1 MYMINNKYYYLKK
14 IKDKKKN
21 LDLLLL
27 ADPEEEA
34 IDKYIDNCE
43 VFEFYH
49 RDILIGQGAVMELS
63 STVYEIKNFAIYEKF
78 HNCGYGK
85 ILINLLCE
93 KYLENFKNRYII
105 VGTSEQGVGF
115 YKKCGFQFSHIVKD
129 FFITNYKQ
137 PIFENGIQCKDMFYL
152 KFKEV
157 TMENFAYYT
166 PTKVV
171 FGKDEEKNVGKLAKD
186 FGAKK
191 VLIHYGGG
199 SAVRSGL
206 IDRIKTSLSEEN
218 IAFVELGGVKPNPR
232 LSLIYEGI
240 KLAKENG
247 VDFILAVGGG
257 SVIDSAKGIGYG
269 VANPDIEDVWDLY
282 IGKKKTQKCAPIG
295 VVLTIAAA
303 GSEMSSGS
311 VVTKEDEQLK
321 RSYGCDNARPKFAVM
336 NPELTYT
343 LPKYQI
349 ACGVVD
355 IMMHTMERYFSP
367 VGNLE
372 LTDKIAEGLLKT
384 MIKYGKLSLENP
396 TNYEARAEI
405 MWASSLAHNGLT
417 GCGGIGDWS
426 THQLEHDLGGV
437 YDIAHGAGLAAVW
450 GSWARYVYKENPRR
464 FAQFA
469 ENVFGIEKVGAD
481 EEMAIKGIE
490 AMENFYKEIE
500 MPISISETGINLS
513 DEDVEMLAEK
523 CSNNGTRY
531 IGSFKKLFKEDMA
544 KIYSMV
550 KKAE

>member
-1 MYMINNKYYYLKK
+1 
-14 IKDKKKN
+14 
-21 LDLLLL
+21 
-27 ADPEEEA
+27 
-34 IDKYIDNCE
+34 
-43 VFEFYH
+43 
-49 RDILIGQGAVMELS
+49 
-63 STVYEIKNFAIYEKF
+63 
-78 HNCGYGK
+78 
-85 ILINLLCE
+85 
-93 KYLENFKNRYII
+93 
-105 VGTSEQGVGF
+105 
-115 YKKCGFQFSHIVKD
+115 
-129 FFITNYKQ
+129 
-137 PIFENGIQCKDMFYL
+137 
-152 KFKEV
+152 
-157 TMENFAYYT
+157 MENFAYYT

-171 FGKDEEKNVGKLAKD
+171 FGKDEEKNVGKLAKE

-206 IDRIKTSLSEEN
+206 IDKIKTSLTEEN
-218 IAFVELGGVKPNPR
+218 ISFVELGGVKPNQR

-240 KLAKENG
+240 KLAKENS

-269 VANPDIEDVWDLY
+269 IANPDIEDVWDLY

-321 RSYGCDNARPKFAVM
+321 RSYGCDNARPKFAIM

-372 LTDKIAEGLLKT
+372 LTDKIAEGLLRT
-384 MIKYGKLSLENP
+384 MIKYGKISLENP
-396 TNYEARAEI
+396 YNYEARAEI

-437 YDIAHGAGLAAVW
+437 YDIAHGAGLSAVW

-469 ENVFGIEKVGAD
+469 ENVFGIEKIGTD
-481 EEMAIKGIE
+481 EEIAIKGIE
-490 AMENFYKEIE
+490 AMENFYKDIE
-500 MPISISETGINLS
+500 MPISISETRINLS

-544 KIYSMV
+544 KIYSM
-550 KKAE
+550 AR

>member
-1 MYMINNKYYYLKK
+1 MYMINNNYYYLKK
-14 IKDKKKN
+14 IEDKKKN
-21 LDLLLL
+21 LALLLL

-34 IDKYIDNCE
+34 IDKYINDCE
-43 VFEFYH
+43 IFEFYH
-49 RDILIGQGAVMELS
+49 KDILIGQGAIKQLS
-63 STVYEIKNFAIYEKF
+63 STIYEIKNFAIYEKF

-85 ILINLLCE
+85 ILIKLLCK
-93 KYLENFKNRYII
+93 KYLENFKNIEI
-105 VGTSEQGVGF
+105 LVGTSEQGVGF
-115 YKKCGFQFSHIVKD
+115 YKKCGFQFSHVIKD

-152 KFKEV
+152 KFKGV
-157 TMENFAYYT
+157 NMENFAYYT

-171 FGKDEEKNVGKLAKD
+171 FGKDEEKNVGKLAKE

-206 IDRIKTSLSEEN
+206 IDKIKTSLTEEN
-218 IAFVELGGVKPNPR
+218 ISFVELGGVKPNPR

-240 KLAKENG
+240 KLAKENS

-269 VANPDIEDVWDLY
+269 IANPDIEDVWDLY

-303 GSEMSSGS
+303 GSEMSGGS

-321 RSYGCDNARPKFAVM
+321 RSYGCDNARPKFAIM

-372 LTDKIAEGLLKT
+372 LTDKIAEGLLRT

-396 TNYEARAEI
+396 HNYEARAEI

-437 YDIAHGAGLAAVW
+437 YDIAHGAGLSAVW
-450 GSWARYVYKENPRR
+450 GSWARYVYKENPKR
-464 FAQFA
+464 FVQFA
-469 ENVFGIEKVGAD
+469 ENVFGIEKIGTD
-481 EEMAIKGIE
+481 EEISIKGIE
-490 AMENFYKEIE
+490 AMENFYKDIE

-544 KIYSMV
+544 KIYSM
-550 KKAE
+550 AR

>member
-321 RSYGCDNARPKFAVM
+321 RSYGCDNARPKFAIM

-426 THQLEHDLGGV
+426 THQLEHDLGGVV

-544 KIYSMV
+544 KIYSM
-550 KKAE
+550 AR

>member
-1 MYMINNKYYYLKK
+1 MYMINNNYYYLKK
-14 IKDKKKN
+14 IEDKKKN
-21 LDLLLL
+21 LALLLL

-34 IDKYIDNCE
+34 IDRYINDCE
-43 VFEFYH
+43 IFEFYH
-49 RDILIGQGAVMELS
+49 KDILIGQGAIKQLS
-63 STVYEIKNFAIYEKF
+63 STIYEIKNFAIYEKF

-85 ILINLLCE
+85 ILIKLLCK
-93 KYLENFKNRYII
+93 KYLENFKNIEI
-105 VGTSEQGVGF
+105 LVGTSEQGVGF
-115 YKKCGFQFSHIVKD
+115 YKKCGFQFSHVIKD
-129 FFITNYKQ
+129 FFVTNYKQ

-152 KFKEV
+152 KFKGV
-157 TMENFAYYT
+157 NMENFAYYT

-206 IDRIKTSLSEEN
+206 IDKIKTSLTEEN
-218 IAFVELGGVKPNPR
+218 ISFVELGGVKPNPR

-240 KLAKENG
+240 KLSKENS

-269 VANPDIEDVWDLY
+269 IANPDIEDVWDLY

-303 GSEMSSGS
+303 GSEMSGGS

-372 LTDKIAEGLLKT
+372 LTDKIAEGLLRT

-396 TNYEARAEI
+396 HNYEARAEI

-437 YDIAHGAGLAAVW
+437 YDIAHGAGLSAVW
-450 GSWARYVYKENPRR
+450 GSWARYVYKENPKR
-464 FAQFA
+464 FVQFA
-469 ENVFGIEKVGAD
+469 ENVFGIEKIGTD
-481 EEMAIKGIE
+481 EEVAIKGIE
-490 AMENFYKEIE
+490 AMENFYKDIE

-513 DEDVEMLAEK
+513 DKDVEILAEK

-531 IGSFKKLFKEDMA
+531 IGSFKKFFKEDMA
-544 KIYSMV
+544 KIYSM
-550 KKAE
+550 AR

>member
-1 MYMINNKYYYLKK
+1 
-14 IKDKKKN
+14 
-21 LDLLLL
+21 
-27 ADPEEEA
+27 
-34 IDKYIDNCE
+34 
-43 VFEFYH
+43 
-49 RDILIGQGAVMELS
+49 
-63 STVYEIKNFAIYEKF
+63 
-78 HNCGYGK
+78 
-85 ILINLLCE
+85 
-93 KYLENFKNRYII
+93 
-105 VGTSEQGVGF
+105 
-115 YKKCGFQFSHIVKD
+115 
-129 FFITNYKQ
+129 
-137 PIFENGIQCKDMFYL
+137 
-152 KFKEV
+152 
-157 TMENFAYYT
+157 MENFIYYT

-171 FGKDEEKNVGKLAKD
+171 FGKDEEKNVGKLIKEFKAT
-186 FGAKK
+186 K

-206 IDRIKTSLSEEN
+206 IDKVKNALDEEK
-218 IAFVELGGVKPNPR
+218 ISYVELGGVKPNPR

-269 VANPDIEDVWDLY
+269 IANPDIEDIWDLY
-282 IGKKKTQKCAPIG
+282 IGKVKTQKCVPIG
-295 VVLTIAAA
+295 VILTIAAA
-303 GSEMSSGS
+303 GSEMSGGS

-321 RSYGCDNARPKFAVM
+321 RSYNSDNSRPKFAVM

-349 ACGVVD
+349 ACGIVD

-372 LTDKIAEGLLKT
+372 TTDRIAEGVLKN

-396 TNYEARAEI
+396 KNYEARAEI
-405 MWASSLAHNGLT
+405 MWAGSLAHNGLT
-417 GCGGIGDWS
+417 GCGGIGDWA

-450 GSWARYVYKENPRR
+450 GSWARYVCKENLKR

-469 ENVFGIEKVGAD
+469 ENVFDIEKIGTD
-481 EEMAIKGIE
+481 EEMALKGIE
-490 AMENFYKEIE
+490 AMENFYREID
-500 MPISISETGINLS
+500 MPTSISQCGIKLS

-523 CSNNGTRY
+523 CSNNETRF

-544 KIYSMV
+544 KIYSM
-550 KKAE
+550 AR

>member
-321 RSYGCDNARPKFAVM
+321 RSYGCDNARPKFAIM

-469 ENVFGIEKVGAD
+469 ENVFGIEKIGTD

-490 AMENFYKEIE
+490 AMENFYKDIE

-544 KIYSMV
+544 KIYSM
-550 KKAE
+550 AR

>member
-321 RSYGCDNARPKFAVM
+321 RSYGCDNARPKFAIM

-437 YDIAHGAGLAAVW
+437 YDIAHGAGLSAVW

-544 KIYSMV
+544 KIYSM
-550 KKAE
+550 AR

>member
-1 MYMINNKYYYLKK
+1 
-14 IKDKKKN
+14 
-21 LDLLLL
+21 
-27 ADPEEEA
+27 
-34 IDKYIDNCE
+34 
-43 VFEFYH
+43 
-49 RDILIGQGAVMELS
+49 
-63 STVYEIKNFAIYEKF
+63 
-78 HNCGYGK
+78 
-85 ILINLLCE
+85 
-93 KYLENFKNRYII
+93 
-105 VGTSEQGVGF
+105 
-115 YKKCGFQFSHIVKD
+115 
-129 FFITNYKQ
+129 
-137 PIFENGIQCKDMFYL
+137 
-152 KFKEV
+152 
-157 TMENFAYYT
+157 MENFAYYT

-171 FGKDEEKNVGKLAKD
+171 FGKDEEKNVGKLAKE

-206 IDRIKTSLSEEN
+206 IDRIKTSLNEEN

-240 KLAKENG
+240 KLAKENN

-269 VANPDIEDVWDLY
+269 IANPDIEDVWDLY

-303 GSEMSSGS
+303 GSEMSGGS

-321 RSYGCDNARPKFAVM
+321 RSYGCDNARPKFAIM

-372 LTDKIAEGLLKT
+372 LTDKIAEGLLRT

-396 TNYEARAEI
+396 HNYEARAEI

-450 GSWARYVYKENPRR
+450 GSWARYVYKENSKR
-464 FAQFA
+464 FAHFA
-469 ENVFGIEKVGAD
+469 ENVFGIEKVGTD
-481 EEMAIKGIE
+481 EDIAIKGIE
-490 AMENFYKEIE
+490 AMENFYKDIE

-544 KIYSMV
+544 KIYSM
-550 KKAE
+550 AR

>member
-1 MYMINNKYYYLKK
+1 MYMINNNYYYLKK

-247 VDFILAVGGG
+247 IDFILAVGGG

-321 RSYGCDNARPKFAVM
+321 RSYGCDNARPKFAIM

-372 LTDKIAEGLLKT
+372 LTDKIAEGLLRT
-384 MIKYGKLSLENP
+384 MLKYGKLSLENP
-396 TNYEARAEI
+396 NNYEARAEI

-469 ENVFGIEKVGAD
+469 ENVFGIEKIGTD
-481 EEMAIKGIE
+481 EEIAIKGIE
-490 AMENFYKEIE
+490 AMENFYKDIE
-500 MPISISETGINLS
+500 MPISISETGITLS
-513 DEDVEMLAEK
+513 EKDVEMLAEK

-544 KIYSMV
+544 KIYSM
-550 KKAE
+550 AR

>member
-1 MYMINNKYYYLKK
+1 MYMINNNYYYLKK
-14 IKDKKKN
+14 IEDKKKN

-27 ADPEEEA
+27 ADPEEKA
-34 IDKYIDNCE
+34 IDKYINDCE

-49 RDILIGQGAVMELS
+49 KDILVGQGAMMQLS
-63 STVYEIKNFAIYEKF
+63 FITYEIKNFAIYEKF

-93 KYLENFKNRYII
+93 KYLESFKNKDII

-115 YKKCGFQFSHIVKD
+115 YKKCGFQFSHIVKN

-218 IAFVELGGVKPNPR
+218 ISFVELGGVKPNPR

-321 RSYGCDNARPKFAVM
+321 RSYGCDNARPKFAIM

-396 TNYEARAEI
+396 NNYEARAEI

-469 ENVFGIEKVGAD
+469 ENVFGIEKVGTD

-544 KIYSMV
+544 KIYSM
-550 KKAE
+550 AR

>member
-1 MYMINNKYYYLKK
+1 MYMLNNNYYYLKK
-14 IKDKKKN
+14 IADKKKN

-43 VFEFYH
+43 VFEFYY

-85 ILINLLCE
+85 ILIKFLCE
-93 KYLENFKNRYII
+93 KYLESFKNIEI
-105 VGTSEQGVGF
+105 LVGTSEQGVGF

-137 PIFENGIQCKDMFYL
+137 LIFENGIQCKDMFYL

-206 IDRIKTSLSEEN
+206 IDRIKTSLTEEN

-282 IGKKKTQKCAPIG
+282 IGKRKTQKCAPIG
-295 VVLTIAAA
+295 VILTIAAA

-321 RSYGCDNARPKFAVM
+321 RSYGCDNARPKFAIM

-384 MIKYGKLSLENP
+384 MLKYGKLSLENP
-396 TNYEARAEI
+396 NNYEARAEI

-469 ENVFGIEKVGAD
+469 ENVFGIEKVGTD

-523 CSNNGTRY
+523 CSNNETRY

-544 KIYSMV
+544 KIYSM
-550 KKAE
+550 AR

>member
-1 MYMINNKYYYLKK
+1 MYMINNNYYYLKK
-14 IKDKKKN
+14 IEDKKKN
-21 LDLLLL
+21 LALLLL

-34 IDKYIDNCE
+34 IDKYINDCE
-43 VFEFYH
+43 IFEFYH
-49 RDILIGQGAVMELS
+49 KDILIGQGAIKQVS
-63 STVYEIKNFAIYEKF
+63 STTYEIKNFAIYEKF

-85 ILINLLCE
+85 ILINLLCK
-93 KYLENFKNRYII
+93 KYLENFKNIEI
-105 VGTSEQGVGF
+105 LVGTSEQGVGF
-115 YKKCGFQFSHIVKD
+115 YKKCGFQFSHVIKD
-129 FFITNYKQ
+129 FFVTNYKQ

-152 KFKEV
+152 KFKGV
-157 TMENFAYYT
+157 NMENFAYYT

-171 FGKDEEKNVGKLAKD
+171 FGKDEEKNVGKLAKE

-206 IDRIKTSLSEEN
+206 IDKIKTSLTEEN
-218 IAFVELGGVKPNPR
+218 ISFVELGGVKPNPR

-240 KLAKENG
+240 KLAKENS

-269 VANPDIEDVWDLY
+269 IANPDIEDVWDLY

-303 GSEMSSGS
+303 GSEMSGGS

-321 RSYGCDNARPKFAVM
+321 RSYGCDNARPKFAIM

-372 LTDKIAEGLLKT
+372 LTDKIAEGLLRT

-396 TNYEARAEI
+396 HNYEARAEI

-437 YDIAHGAGLAAVW
+437 YDIAHGAGLSAVW
-450 GSWARYVYKENPRR
+450 GSWARYVYKENPKR
-464 FAQFA
+464 FVQFA
-469 ENVFGIEKVGAD
+469 ENVFGIEKIGTD
-481 EEMAIKGIE
+481 EEVAIKGIE
-490 AMENFYKEIE
+490 AMENFYKDIE

-544 KIYSMV
+544 KIYSMA
-550 KKAE
+550 K

>member
-1 MYMINNKYYYLKK
+1 MYMINNNYYYLKK
-14 IKDKKKN
+14 IEDKKKN
-21 LDLLLL
+21 LALLLL

-34 IDKYIDNCE
+34 IDKYINDCE
-43 VFEFYH
+43 IFEFYH
-49 RDILIGQGAVMELS
+49 KDILIGQGAIKQLS
-63 STVYEIKNFAIYEKF
+63 STIYEIKNFAIYEKF

-85 ILINLLCE
+85 ILINLLCK
-93 KYLENFKNRYII
+93 KYLENFKNIEI
-105 VGTSEQGVGF
+105 LVGTSEQGVGF
-115 YKKCGFQFSHIVKD
+115 YKKCGFQFSHIIKD

-152 KFKEV
+152 KFKGV
-157 TMENFAYYT
+157 NMENFAYYT

-171 FGKDEEKNVGKLAKD
+171 FGKDEEKNVGKLAKE

-199 SAVRSGL
+199 SAIRSGL
-206 IDRIKTSLSEEN
+206 IDKIKTSLTEEN
-218 IAFVELGGVKPNPR
+218 ISFVELGGVKPNPR

-240 KLAKENG
+240 KLAKENS

-295 VVLTIAAA
+295 VILTIAAA

-321 RSYGCDNARPKFAVM
+321 RSYGCDNARPKFAIM

-372 LTDKIAEGLLKT
+372 LTDKIAEGLLRT

-396 TNYEARAEI
+396 HNYEARAEI

-437 YDIAHGAGLAAVW
+437 YDIAHGAGLSAVW
-450 GSWARYVYKENPRR
+450 GSWARYVYKENPKR
-464 FAQFA
+464 FVQFA
-469 ENVFGIEKVGAD
+469 ENVFGIEKIGTD
-481 EEMAIKGIE
+481 EDVAIKGIE
-490 AMENFYKEIE
+490 AMENFYKDIE

-544 KIYSMV
+544 KIYSM
-550 KKAE
+550 AR

>member
-1 MYMINNKYYYLKK
+1 MYMINNNYYYLKK

-152 KFKEV
+152 KFKGV
-157 TMENFAYYT
+157 NMENFAYYT

-171 FGKDEEKNVGKLAKD
+171 FGKDEEKNVGKLAKE

-206 IDRIKTSLSEEN
+206 IDKIKTSLTEEN
-218 IAFVELGGVKPNPR
+218 ISFVELGGVKPNPR

-240 KLAKENG
+240 KLAKENS

-269 VANPDIEDVWDLY
+269 IANPDIEDVWDLY

-303 GSEMSSGS
+303 GSEMSGGS

-372 LTDKIAEGLLKT
+372 LTDKIAEGLLRT

-396 TNYEARAEI
+396 YNYEARAEI

-437 YDIAHGAGLAAVW
+437 YDIAHGAGLSAVW
-450 GSWARYVYKENPRR
+450 GSWARYVYKENPKR
-464 FAQFA
+464 FVQFA
-469 ENVFGIEKVGAD
+469 ENVFGIEKIGTD
-481 EEMAIKGIE
+481 EDVAIKGIE
-490 AMENFYKEIE
+490 AMENFYKDIE

-544 KIYSMV
+544 KIYSMA
-550 KKAE
+550 K

>member
-1 MYMINNKYYYLKK
+1 MYMINNNYYYLKK
-14 IKDKKKN
+14 IEDKKKN
-21 LDLLLL
+21 LALLLL

-34 IDKYIDNCE
+34 IDKYINDCE
-43 VFEFYH
+43 IFEFYH
-49 RDILIGQGAVMELS
+49 KDILIGQGAIKQLS
-63 STVYEIKNFAIYEKF
+63 STIYEIKNFAIYEKF

-85 ILINLLCE
+85 ILINLLCK
-93 KYLENFKNRYII
+93 KYLENFKNIEI
-105 VGTSEQGVGF
+105 LVGTSEQGVGF
-115 YKKCGFQFSHIVKD
+115 YKKCGFQFSHVIKD

-152 KFKEV
+152 KFKGV
-157 TMENFAYYT
+157 NMENFAYYT

-171 FGKDEEKNVGKLAKD
+171 FGKDEEKNVGKLAKE

-206 IDRIKTSLSEEN
+206 IDKIKTSLTEEN
-218 IAFVELGGVKPNPR
+218 ISFVELGGVKPNPR

-240 KLAKENG
+240 KLAKENS

-269 VANPDIEDVWDLY
+269 IANPDIEDVWDLY

-303 GSEMSSGS
+303 GSEMSGGS

-321 RSYGCDNARPKFAVM
+321 RSYGCDNARPKFAIM

-372 LTDKIAEGLLKT
+372 LTDKIAEGLLRT

-396 TNYEARAEI
+396 HNYEARAEI

-437 YDIAHGAGLAAVW
+437 YDIAHGAGLSAVW
-450 GSWARYVYKENPRR
+450 GSWARYVYKENPKR
-464 FAQFA
+464 FVQFA
-469 ENVFGIEKVGAD
+469 ENVFGIEKIGTD
-481 EEMAIKGIE
+481 EDVAIKGIE
-490 AMENFYKEIE
+490 AMENFYKDIE

-513 DEDVEMLAEK
+513 DKDVEILAEK

-544 KIYSMV
+544 KIYSMA
-550 KKAE
+550 K

>member
-1 MYMINNKYYYLKK
+1 MYMINNNYYYLKK
-14 IKDKKKN
+14 IEDKKKN
-21 LDLLLL
+21 LALLLL

-34 IDKYIDNCE
+34 IDKYINDCE
-43 VFEFYH
+43 IFEFYH
-49 RDILIGQGAVMELS
+49 KDILIGQGAIKQLS
-63 STVYEIKNFAIYEKF
+63 STIYEIKNFAIYEKF

-85 ILINLLCE
+85 ILINLLCK
-93 KYLENFKNRYII
+93 KYLENFKNIEI
-105 VGTSEQGVGF
+105 LVGTSEQGVGF
-115 YKKCGFQFSHIVKD
+115 YKKCGFQFSHVIKN
-129 FFITNYKQ
+129 FFVTNYKQ

-152 KFKEV
+152 KFKGV
-157 TMENFAYYT
+157 NMENFAYYT

-171 FGKDEEKNVGKLAKD
+171 FGKDEEKNIGKLAKE

-206 IDRIKTSLSEEN
+206 IDKIKTSLTEES
-218 IAFVELGGVKPNPR
+218 ISFVELGGVKPNPR

-240 KLAKENG
+240 KLAKENS

-269 VANPDIEDVWDLY
+269 IANPDIEDVWDLY

-303 GSEMSSGS
+303 GSEMSGGS

-372 LTDKIAEGLLKT
+372 LTDKIAEGLLRT

-396 TNYEARAEI
+396 HNYEARAEI

-437 YDIAHGAGLAAVW
+437 YDIAHGAGLSAVW
-450 GSWARYVYKENPRR
+450 GSWARYVYKENPKR
-464 FAQFA
+464 FVQFA
-469 ENVFGIEKVGAD
+469 ENVFGIEKIGTD
-481 EEMAIKGIE
+481 EEVAIKGIE
-490 AMENFYKEIE
+490 AMENFYKDIE

-513 DEDVEMLAEK
+513 DKDVEILAEK

-544 KIYSMV
+544 KIYSMA
-550 KKAE
+550 K

>member
-1 MYMINNKYYYLKK
+1 MYMINNNYYYLKK
-14 IKDKKKN
+14 IEDKKKN
-21 LDLLLL
+21 LALLLL

-34 IDKYIDNCE
+34 IDKYINDCE
-43 VFEFYH
+43 IFEFYH
-49 RDILIGQGAVMELS
+49 KDILIGQGAIKQVS
-63 STVYEIKNFAIYEKF
+63 STTYEIKNFAIYEKF

-85 ILINLLCE
+85 ILINLLCK
-93 KYLENFKNRYII
+93 KYLENFKNIEI
-105 VGTSEQGVGF
+105 LVGTSEQGVGF

-321 RSYGCDNARPKFAVM
+321 RSYGCDNARPKFAIM

-544 KIYSMV
+544 KIYSM
-550 KKAE
+550 AR

>member
-1 MYMINNKYYYLKK
+1 MHMINNNYYYLKK
-14 IKDKKKN
+14 IEDKKKN
-21 LDLLLL
+21 LALLLL

-34 IDKYIDNCE
+34 IDRYINDCE
-43 VFEFYH
+43 IFEFYH
-49 RDILIGQGAVMELS
+49 KDILIGQGAIKQLS
-63 STVYEIKNFAIYEKF
+63 STIYEIKNFAIYEKF

-85 ILINLLCE
+85 ILINLLCK
-93 KYLENFKNRYII
+93 KYLENFKNIEI
-105 VGTSEQGVGF
+105 LVGTSEQGVGF
-115 YKKCGFQFSHIVKD
+115 YKKCGFQFSHVIKD
-129 FFITNYKQ
+129 FFVTNYKQ

-152 KFKEV
+152 KFKGV
-157 TMENFAYYT
+157 NMENFAYYT

-171 FGKDEEKNVGKLAKD
+171 FGKDEEKNVGKLAKE

-206 IDRIKTSLSEEN
+206 IDKIKTSLTEES
-218 IAFVELGGVKPNPR
+218 ISFVELGGVKPNPR

-240 KLAKENG
+240 KLAKENS

-269 VANPDIEDVWDLY
+269 IANPDIEDVWDLY

-303 GSEMSSGS
+303 GSEMSGGS

-372 LTDKIAEGLLKT
+372 LTDKIAEGLLRT

-396 TNYEARAEI
+396 HNYEARAEI

-437 YDIAHGAGLAAVW
+437 YDIAHGAGLSAVW
-450 GSWARYVYKENPRR
+450 GSWARYVYKENPKR
-464 FAQFA
+464 FVQFA
-469 ENVFGIEKVGAD
+469 ENVFGIEKIGTD
-481 EEMAIKGIE
+481 EDVAIKGIE
-490 AMENFYKEIE
+490 AMENFYKDIE

-544 KIYSMV
+544 KIYSMA
-550 KKAE
+550 K

>member
-14 IKDKKKN
+14 IEDKKKN

-93 KYLENFKNRYII
+93 KYLESFKNKDII

-115 YKKCGFQFSHIVKD
+115 YKKCGFQFSHIVKN

-218 IAFVELGGVKPNPR
+218 ISFVELGGVKPNPR

-321 RSYGCDNARPKFAVM
+321 RSYGCDNARPKFAIM

-450 GSWARYVYKENPRR
+450 GSWARYVYKKNPRR

-469 ENVFGIEKVGAD
+469 ENVFGIEKVGTD

-531 IGSFKKLFKEDMA
+531 IGSFKKLFKKDMA
-544 KIYSMV
+544 KIYSMA
-550 KKAE
+550 K

>member
-269 VANPDIEDVWDLY
+269 IANPDIEDVWDLY

-303 GSEMSSGS
+303 GSEMSGGS

-321 RSYGCDNARPKFAVM
+321 RSYGCDNARPKFAIM

-372 LTDKIAEGLLKT
+372 LTDKIAEGLLRT

-396 TNYEARAEI
+396 HNYEARAEI

-450 GSWARYVYKENPRR
+450 GSWARYVYKENPER
-464 FAQFA
+464 FAKFA
-469 ENVFGIEKVGAD
+469 ENVFGIEKIGTD
-481 EEMAIKGIE
+481 EDVAIKGIE
-490 AMENFYKEIE
+490 AMENFYKDIE

-544 KIYSMV
+544 KIYSMA
-550 KKAE
+550 K

>member
-137 PIFENGIQCKDMFYL
+137 LIFENGIQCKDMFYL

-321 RSYGCDNARPKFAVM
+321 RSYGCDNARPKFAIM

-544 KIYSMV
+544 KIYSM
-550 KKAE
+550 AR

>member
-303 GSEMSSGS
+303 GSEMSGGS

-321 RSYGCDNARPKFAVM
+321 RSYGCDNARPKFAIM

-372 LTDKIAEGLLKT
+372 LTDKIAEGLLRT

-396 TNYEARAEI
+396 HNYEARAEI

-513 DEDVEMLAEK
+513 DEDVEILAEK

-544 KIYSMV
+544 KIYSM
-550 KKAE
+550 AR

>member
-1 MYMINNKYYYLKK
+1 MYMINNNYYYLKK
-14 IKDKKKN
+14 IEDKKKN
-21 LDLLLL
+21 LALLLL

-34 IDKYIDNCE
+34 IDKYINDCE
-43 VFEFYH
+43 IFEFYH
-49 RDILIGQGAVMELS
+49 KDILIGQGAIKQLS
-63 STVYEIKNFAIYEKF
+63 STIYEIKNFAIYEKF

-85 ILINLLCE
+85 ILINLLCK
-93 KYLENFKNRYII
+93 KYLENFKNIEI
-105 VGTSEQGVGF
+105 LVGTSEQGVGF
-115 YKKCGFQFSHIVKD
+115 YKKCGFQFSHVIKD

-137 PIFENGIQCKDMFYL
+137 PIFENGVQCKDMFYL
-152 KFKEV
+152 KFKGV
-157 TMENFAYYT
+157 NMENFAYYT

-206 IDRIKTSLSEEN
+206 IDKIKTSLTEEN
-218 IAFVELGGVKPNPR
+218 ISFVELGGVKPNPR

-240 KLAKENG
+240 KLAKENS

-269 VANPDIEDVWDLY
+269 IANPDIEDVWDLY

-303 GSEMSSGS
+303 GSEMSGGS

-321 RSYGCDNARPKFAVM
+321 RSYGCDNARPKFAIM

-372 LTDKIAEGLLKT
+372 LTDKIAEGLLRT

-396 TNYEARAEI
+396 HNYEARAEI

-437 YDIAHGAGLAAVW
+437 YDIAHGAGLSAVW
-450 GSWARYVYKENPRR
+450 GSWARYVYKENPKR
-464 FAQFA
+464 FVQFA
-469 ENVFGIEKVGAD
+469 ENVFGIEKIGTD
-481 EEMAIKGIE
+481 EEISIKGIE
-490 AMENFYKEIE
+490 AMENFYKDIE

-544 KIYSMV
+544 KIYSM
-550 KKAE
+550 AR

>member
-14 IKDKKKN
+14 IEDKKKN

-93 KYLENFKNRYII
+93 KYLESFKNKDII

-115 YKKCGFQFSHIVKD
+115 YKKCGFQFSHIVKN

-218 IAFVELGGVKPNPR
+218 ISFVELGGVKPNPR

-321 RSYGCDNARPKFAVM
+321 RSYGCDNARPKFAIM

-355 IMMHTMERYFSP
+355 IMIHTMERYFSP

-469 ENVFGIEKVGAD
+469 ENVFGIEKVGTD

-531 IGSFKKLFKEDMA
+531 IGSFKKLFKKDMA
-544 KIYSMV
+544 KIYSMA
-550 KKAE
+550 K

>member
-1 MYMINNKYYYLKK
+1 MINNNYYYLKK
-14 IKDKKKN
+14 IEDKKKN
-21 LDLLLL
+21 LALLLL

-34 IDKYIDNCE
+34 IDKYINDCE
-43 VFEFYH
+43 IFEFYH
-49 RDILIGQGAVMELS
+49 KDILIGQGAIKQVS
-63 STVYEIKNFAIYEKF
+63 STTYEIKNFAIYEKF

-85 ILINLLCE
+85 ILINLLCK
-93 KYLENFKNRYII
+93 KYLENFKNIEI
-105 VGTSEQGVGF
+105 LVGTSEQGVGF
-115 YKKCGFQFSHIVKD
+115 YKKCGFQFSHVIKD

-152 KFKEV
+152 KFKGV
-157 TMENFAYYT
+157 NMENFAYYT

-171 FGKDEEKNVGKLAKD
+171 FGKDEEKNVGKLAKE

-206 IDRIKTSLSEEN
+206 IDKIKTSLTEEN
-218 IAFVELGGVKPNPR
+218 ISFVELGGVKPNPR

-269 VANPDIEDVWDLY
+269 IANPDIEDVWDLY

-303 GSEMSSGS
+303 GSEMSGGS

-321 RSYGCDNARPKFAVM
+321 RSYGCDNARPKFAIM

-372 LTDKIAEGLLKT
+372 LTDKIAEGLLRT

-396 TNYEARAEI
+396 HNYEARAEI

-437 YDIAHGAGLAAVW
+437 YDIAHGAGLSAVW
-450 GSWARYVYKENPRR
+450 GSWARYVYKENPKR
-464 FAQFA
+464 FVQFA
-469 ENVFGIEKVGAD
+469 ENVFGIEKIGTD
-481 EEMAIKGIE
+481 EDVAIKGIE
-490 AMENFYKEIE
+490 AMENFYKDIE

-544 KIYSMV
+544 KIYSMA
-550 KKAE
+550 K

>member
-321 RSYGCDNARPKFAVM
+321 RSYGCDNARPKFAIM

-544 KIYSMV
+544 KIYSM
-550 KKAE
+550 AR

>member
-21 LDLLLL
+21 LDLPLL

-34 IDKYIDNCE
+34 INKYINDYE

-49 RDILIGQGAVMELS
+49 EDILVGQSAIKQLS
-63 STVYEIKNFAIYEKF
+63 STAYEIKNFAIYEKF

-85 ILINLLCE
+85 ILINLLCK

-218 IAFVELGGVKPNPR
+218 ISFVELGGVKPNPR

-321 RSYGCDNARPKFAVM
+321 RSYGCDNARPKFAIM

-469 ENVFGIEKVGAD
+469 ENVFGIEKVGTD

-544 KIYSMV
+544 KIYSM
-550 KKAE
+550 AR

>member
-1 MYMINNKYYYLKK
+1 MHMINNNYYYLKK
-14 IKDKKKN
+14 IEDKKKN
-21 LDLLLL
+21 LALLLL

-34 IDKYIDNCE
+34 IDRYINDCE
-43 VFEFYH
+43 IFEFYH
-49 RDILIGQGAVMELS
+49 KDILIGQGAIKQLS
-63 STVYEIKNFAIYEKF
+63 STIYEIKNFAIYEKF

-85 ILINLLCE
+85 ILIKLLCK
-93 KYLENFKNRYII
+93 KYLENFKNIEI
-105 VGTSEQGVGF
+105 LVGTSEQGVGF
-115 YKKCGFQFSHIVKD
+115 YKKCGFQFSHVIKD
-129 FFITNYKQ
+129 FFVTNYKQ

-152 KFKEV
+152 KFKGV
-157 TMENFAYYT
+157 NMENFAYYT

-171 FGKDEEKNVGKLAKD
+171 FGKDEEKNVGKLAKE

-206 IDRIKTSLSEEN
+206 IDKIKTSLTEEN
-218 IAFVELGGVKPNPR
+218 ISFVELGGVKPNPR

-240 KLAKENG
+240 KLSKENS
-247 VDFILAVGGG
+247 VDFILAIGGG

-269 VANPDIEDVWDLY
+269 IANPDIEDVWDLY

-303 GSEMSSGS
+303 GSEMSGGS

-372 LTDKIAEGLLKT
+372 LTDKIAEGLLRT

-396 TNYEARAEI
+396 HNYEARAEI

-437 YDIAHGAGLAAVW
+437 YDIAHGAGLSAVW
-450 GSWARYVYKENPRR
+450 GSWARYVYKENPKR
-464 FAQFA
+464 FVQFA
-469 ENVFGIEKVGAD
+469 ENVFGIEKIGTD
-481 EEMAIKGIE
+481 EEVAIKGIE
-490 AMENFYKEIE
+490 AMENFYKDIE

-544 KIYSMV
+544 KIYSM
-550 KKAE
+550 AR

>member
-78 HNCGYGK
+78 HNCGYDK

-240 KLAKENG
+240 KLAKENN

-321 RSYGCDNARPKFAVM
+321 RSYGCDNARPKFAIM

-544 KIYSMV
+544 KIYSM
-550 KKAE
+550 AR

>member
-1 MYMINNKYYYLKK
+1 MYMINNNYYYLKK
-14 IKDKKKN
+14 IEDKKKN
-21 LDLLLL
+21 LALLLL

-34 IDKYIDNCE
+34 IDKYINDCE
-43 VFEFYH
+43 IFEFYH
-49 RDILIGQGAVMELS
+49 KDILIGQGAIKQVS
-63 STVYEIKNFAIYEKF
+63 STTYEIKNFAIYEKF

-85 ILINLLCE
+85 ILINLLCK
-93 KYLENFKNRYII
+93 KYLENFKNIEI
-105 VGTSEQGVGF
+105 LVGTSEQGVGF
-115 YKKCGFQFSHIVKD
+115 YKKCGFQFSHVIKD

-321 RSYGCDNARPKFAVM
+321 RSYGCDNARPKFAIM

-544 KIYSMV
+544 KIYSM
-550 KKAE
+550 AR

>member
-1 MYMINNKYYYLKK
+1 MYMINNNYYYLKK
-14 IKDKKKN
+14 IEDKKKN
-21 LDLLLL
+21 LALLLL

-34 IDKYIDNCE
+34 IDKYINDCE
-43 VFEFYH
+43 IFEFYH
-49 RDILIGQGAVMELS
+49 KDILIGQGAIKQLS
-63 STVYEIKNFAIYEKF
+63 STIYEIKNFAIYEKF

-85 ILINLLCE
+85 ILIKLLCK
-93 KYLENFKNRYII
+93 KYLENFKNIEI
-105 VGTSEQGVGF
+105 LVGTSEQGVGF
-115 YKKCGFQFSHIVKD
+115 YKKCGFQFSHVIKD

-152 KFKEV
+152 KFKGV
-157 TMENFAYYT
+157 NMENFAYYT

-171 FGKDEEKNVGKLAKD
+171 LGKNEEKNVGKLAKE

-206 IDRIKTSLSEEN
+206 IDKIKTSLTEEN
-218 IAFVELGGVKPNPR
+218 ISFVELGGVKPNPR

-240 KLAKENG
+240 KLAKENS

-269 VANPDIEDVWDLY
+269 IANPDIEDVWDLY

-303 GSEMSSGS
+303 GSEMSGGS

-372 LTDKIAEGLLKT
+372 LTDKIAEGLLRT

-396 TNYEARAEI
+396 HNYEARAEI

-437 YDIAHGAGLAAVW
+437 YDIAHGAGLSAVW
-450 GSWARYVYKENPRR
+450 GSWARYVYKENPKR
-464 FAQFA
+464 FVQFA
-469 ENVFGIEKVGAD
+469 ENVFGIEKIGTD
-481 EEMAIKGIE
+481 EEVAIKGIE
-490 AMENFYKEIE
+490 AMENFYKDIE

-513 DEDVEMLAEK
+513 DKDVEILAEK

-544 KIYSMV
+544 KIYSM
-550 KKAE
+550 AR

>member
-1 MYMINNKYYYLKK
+1 MYMINNNYYYLKK
-14 IKDKKKN
+14 IEDKKKN
-21 LDLLLL
+21 LALLLL

-34 IDKYIDNCE
+34 IDKYINDCE
-43 VFEFYH
+43 IFEFYH
-49 RDILIGQGAVMELS
+49 KDILIGQGAIMQLS
-63 STVYEIKNFAIYEKF
+63 STTYEIKNLAIYEKF

-85 ILINLLCE
+85 ILIKLLCK
-93 KYLENFKNRYII
+93 KYLENFKNIEI
-105 VGTSEQGVGF
+105 LVGTSEQGVGF
-115 YKKCGFQFSHIVKD
+115 YKKCGFQFSHVIKD

-152 KFKEV
+152 KFKGV
-157 TMENFAYYT
+157 NMENFAYYT

-171 FGKDEEKNVGKLAKD
+171 FGKDEEKNVGKLAKE

-206 IDRIKTSLSEEN
+206 IDKIKTSLTEEN
-218 IAFVELGGVKPNPR
+218 ISFVELGGVKPNPR

-240 KLAKENG
+240 KLAKENS

-269 VANPDIEDVWDLY
+269 IANPDIEDVWDLY

-303 GSEMSSGS
+303 GSEMSGGS

-321 RSYGCDNARPKFAVM
+321 RSYGCDNARPKFAIM

-372 LTDKIAEGLLKT
+372 LTDKIAEGLLRT

-396 TNYEARAEI
+396 HNYEARAEI

-437 YDIAHGAGLAAVW
+437 YDIAHGAGLSAVW
-450 GSWARYVYKENPRR
+450 GSWARYVYKENPKR
-464 FAQFA
+464 FVQFA
-469 ENVFGIEKVGAD
+469 ENVFGIEKIGTD
-481 EEMAIKGIE
+481 EEISIKGIE
-490 AMENFYKEIE
+490 AMENFYKDIE

-544 KIYSMV
+544 KIYSM
-550 KKAE
+550 AR

>member
-1 MYMINNKYYYLKK
+1 MYMINNNYYYLKK
-14 IKDKKKN
+14 IEDKKKN
-21 LDLLLL
+21 LALLLL

-34 IDKYIDNCE
+34 IDKYINDCE
-43 VFEFYH
+43 IFEFYH
-49 RDILIGQGAVMELS
+49 KDILIGQGAIKQLS
-63 STVYEIKNFAIYEKF
+63 STIYEIKNFAIYEKF

-85 ILINLLCE
+85 ILINLLCK
-93 KYLENFKNRYII
+93 KYLENFKNIEI
-105 VGTSEQGVGF
+105 LVGTSEQGVGF
-115 YKKCGFQFSHIVKD
+115 YKKCGFQFSHIIKD

-152 KFKEV
+152 KFKGV
-157 TMENFAYYT
+157 NMENFAYYT

-171 FGKDEEKNVGKLAKD
+171 FGKDEEKNVGKLAKE

-199 SAVRSGL
+199 SAIRSGL
-206 IDRIKTSLSEEN
+206 IDKIKTSLTEEN
-218 IAFVELGGVKPNPR
+218 ISFVELGGVKPNPR

-240 KLAKENG
+240 KLAKENSI
-247 VDFILAVGGG
+247 DFILAVGGG

-321 RSYGCDNARPKFAVM
+321 RSYGCDNARPKFAIM

-372 LTDKIAEGLLKT
+372 LTDTIAEGLLRT

-396 TNYEARAEI
+396 YNYEARAEI

-437 YDIAHGAGLAAVW
+437 YDIAHGAGLSAVW
-450 GSWARYVYKENPRR
+450 GSWARYVYKENPKR
-464 FAQFA
+464 FVQFA
-469 ENVFGIEKVGAD
+469 ENVFGIEKIGTD
-481 EEMAIKGIE
+481 EDVAIKGIE
-490 AMENFYKEIE
+490 AMENFYKDIE

-544 KIYSMV
+544 KIYSM
-550 KKAE
+550 AR

>member
-14 IKDKKKN
+14 IKNKKKN

-43 VFEFYH
+43 VFEFYYK
-49 RDILIGQGAVMELS
+49 DILIGQGAVIELS
-63 STVYEIKNFAIYEKF
+63 STTYEIKNFAIYEKF

-85 ILINLLCE
+85 ILIKLLCE
-93 KYLENFKNRYII
+93 KYLENSKNRDII

-137 PIFENGIQCKDMFYL
+137 LIFENGIQCKDMFYL

-218 IAFVELGGVKPNPR
+218 ISFVELGGVKPNPR

-321 RSYGCDNARPKFAVM
+321 RSYGCDNARPKFAIM

-372 LTDKIAEGLLKT
+372 LTDKIAEGLLRT
-384 MIKYGKLSLENP
+384 MLKYGKLSLENP
-396 TNYEARAEI
+396 NNYEARAEI

-469 ENVFGIEKVGAD
+469 ENVFGIEKVGTD

-490 AMENFYKEIE
+490 AMENFYKDIE

-544 KIYSMV
+544 KIYSMA
-550 KKAE
+550 K

>member
-1 MYMINNKYYYLKK
+1 MYMINNKYYYLKR

-34 IDKYIDNCE
+34 IDKYINDCE
-43 VFEFYH
+43 VFEFYY
-49 RDILIGQGAVMELS
+49 RDILIGQGAIKQLS
-63 STVYEIKNFAIYEKF
+63 STTYEIKNFAIYEKF

-85 ILINLLCE
+85 ILINLLCK
-93 KYLENFKNRYII
+93 KYLENFKNIEI
-105 VGTSEQGVGF
+105 LVGTSEQGVGF
-115 YKKCGFQFSHIVKD
+115 YKKCGFQFSHVIKD

-152 KFKEV
+152 KFKGV
-157 TMENFAYYT
+157 NMENFAYYT

-171 FGKDEEKNVGKLAKD
+171 FGKDEEKNVGKLAKE

-206 IDRIKTSLSEEN
+206 IDKIKTSLTEEN
-218 IAFVELGGVKPNPR
+218 ISFIELGGVKPNPR

-240 KLAKENG
+240 KLAKENS

-303 GSEMSSGS
+303 GSEMSGGS

-321 RSYGCDNARPKFAVM
+321 RSYGCDNARPKFAIM

-437 YDIAHGAGLAAVW
+437 YDIAHGAGLSAVW
-450 GSWARYVYKENPRR
+450 GSWARYVYKENPKR
-464 FAQFA
+464 FVQFA
-469 ENVFGIEKVGAD
+469 ENVFGIEKIGTD
-481 EEMAIKGIE
+481 EEIAIKGIE
-490 AMENFYKEIE
+490 AMENFYKDIE
-500 MPISISETGINLS
+500 MPISISETGITLS
-513 DEDVEMLAEK
+513 EKDVEMLAEK

-544 KIYSMV
+544 KIYSM
-550 KKAE
+550 AR

>member
-14 IKDKKKN
+14 IEDKKKN

-34 IDKYIDNCE
+34 INKYINDCE

-49 RDILIGQGAVMELS
+49 KNILVGQGAIKQLT
-63 STVYEIKNFAIYEKF
+63 STIYEIKNFAIYEEF
-78 HNCGYGK
+78 HNHGYGK

-269 VANPDIEDVWDLY
+269 IANPEIEDVWDLY
-282 IGKKKTQKCAPIG
+282 IGKAKTKKCAPVG

-303 GSEMSSGS
+303 GSEMSGGS

-321 RSYGCDNARPKFAVM
+321 RSYNTDNARPKFAIL

-349 ACGVVD
+349 ACGIVD

-372 LTDKIAEGLLKT
+372 ITDRVAEGLLKT

-396 TNYEARAEI
+396 ENYEARAEI
-405 MWASSLAHNGLT
+405 MWAGSLAHNGLT
-417 GCGGIGDWS
+417 GCGGIGDWA

-450 GSWARYVYKENPRR
+450 GSWARYVYKENPER
-464 FAQFA
+464 FAKFA
-469 ENVFGIEKVGAD
+469 ENVFGIEKVGTV
-481 EEMAIKGIE
+481 EEIAIKGIE

-513 DEDVEMLAEK
+513 DDDVLMLAEK
-523 CSNNGTRY
+523 CSNNGTRF
-531 IGSFKKLFKEDMA
+531 IGAFKKLYKEDMA
-544 KIYSMV
+544 KIYSM
-550 KKAE
+550 AR